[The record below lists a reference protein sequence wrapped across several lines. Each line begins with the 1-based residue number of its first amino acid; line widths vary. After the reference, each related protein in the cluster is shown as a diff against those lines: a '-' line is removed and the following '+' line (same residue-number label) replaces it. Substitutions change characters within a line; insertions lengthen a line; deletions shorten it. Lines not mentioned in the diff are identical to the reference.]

1 MSLSKINTIL
11 TLDYLTKNIE
21 NLYFERKKAKVSNA
35 DLANEIAAMANA
47 NGGTIVVGVT
57 DDGVIE
63 GFNELGESRLN
74 DVQKV
79 VSNFLKP
86 IPVYKTEVVNI
97 KNNKQEDDH
106 IVFFHIEP
114 AQDYIV
120 RNSKDEV
127 YLRQGDSAI
136 KLTHDQIRSLE
147 YERHERNF
155 ESEILPNTSIDDVD
169 LEVMEIYKE
178 KINAQ
183 DISNEQ
189 ILKARGFL
197 VEYNGKYSLTNAGML
212 LFGKNPT
219 IYFPQARVRVLKFE
233 GTEFQVGKDMNIV
246 KDKTFDKCLFRII
259 TEASDFIRSQL
270 REFTFLHPGGQFK
283 TIPEYPEF
291 AWYEGMINAII
302 HRDYSNYGNHIT
314 IKLFDDRLEIKSPGT
329 LGGLVTLE
337 NIQYERYSR
346 NPQISRVLAELDMVR
361 ELNEG
366 IKRMCR
372 EMKNFFLKE
381 PEYSTP
387 NNSSVL
393 LVLYNNIE
401 ARSKRK
407 RETLEKKEKINAVWD
422 DLSYQE
428 KKVLQTIYEKGSIT
442 SMETAEL
449 INRGKTT
456 AVKLLNKLI
465 ERDLIVWTGTDKA
478 DTKGNY
484 IMK

>member
-63 GFNELGESRLN
+63 GFNELGKSRLN

-147 YERHERNF
+147 YKRHERNF

-233 GTEFQVGKDMNIV
+233 GTEFQVGTDMNIV
-246 KDKTFDKCLFRII
+246 KDKTFDKCLFRILLKHQ
-259 TEASDFIRSQL
+259 T
-270 REFTFLHPGGQFK
+270 
-283 TIPEYPEF
+283 
-291 AWYEGMINAII
+291 
-302 HRDYSNYGNHIT
+302 
-314 IKLFDDRLEIKSPGT
+314 LF
-329 LGGLVTLE
+329 V
-337 NIQYERYSR
+337 R
-346 NPQISRVLAELDMVR
+346 N
-361 ELNEG
+361 
-366 IKRMCR
+366 
-372 EMKNFFLKE
+372 
-381 PEYSTP
+381 
-387 NNSSVL
+387 
-393 LVLYNNIE
+393 
-401 ARSKRK
+401 
-407 RETLEKKEKINAVWD
+407 
-422 DLSYQE
+422 
-428 KKVLQTIYEKGSIT
+428 
-442 SMETAEL
+442 
-449 INRGKTT
+449 
-456 AVKLLNKLI
+456 
-465 ERDLIVWTGTDKA
+465 
-478 DTKGNY
+478 
-484 IMK
+484 